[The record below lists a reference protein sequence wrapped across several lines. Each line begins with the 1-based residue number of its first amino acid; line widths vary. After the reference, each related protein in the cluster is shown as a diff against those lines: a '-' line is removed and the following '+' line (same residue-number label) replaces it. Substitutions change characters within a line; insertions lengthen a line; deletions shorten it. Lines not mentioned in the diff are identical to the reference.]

1 MSVYFLLKN
10 KLFLTA
16 ILIFSL
22 AYSQNQ
28 IARVV
33 LPNLGGD
40 DNLLLEQELI
50 AQEPSP
56 LLMPSTTPL
65 FDKPTTSISTGS
77 QVINFGDTAAGVS
90 IGASSSNLKFQDE
103 DYLARLG
110 IEYASPNSNF
120 GYGVRFDAA
129 TLITSSFALGI
140 NAKGYSNLKEIV
152 LGGVWIPENSHWKMK
167 LSTAYMWGNR
177 NFNFYSGSENANL
190 NQASYFFSANYT
202 PSEETSDYIHTFG
215 FSNWGSKANQTNL
228 SRPVYVIS
236 ENTSTMDPLKL
247 STGTVKGTSLDTQL
261 GIANQIVT
269 KISLGYES
277 IELPFSD
284 GTQELDNVFFQN
296 YLVQYQPTQEII
308 LQADYKIGVAEKNI
322 SFSSSYGQWKL
333 GIFKNH
339 GNNGVLSNQGILL
352 TYGISWGGENN
363 AAPLNI
369 LVRPNDIRS
378 SSLALR
384 DAMTRPVQ
392 FPQNFLAKVD
402 STATTTTT
410 LTVAEVTPTLTGFA
424 LSSASVA
431 YGASAPTI
439 TAPSS
444 ASGGAITYASSDT
457 AVASVNESDSTIT
470 LVGAGSTTFTA
481 TQAADGNYTS
491 ATTTTTLTVTAA
503 TPTLTGF
510 ALSSASVAYGAS
522 APTIT
527 PPSSDSGGA
536 ITYTS
541 RDTAVA
547 TVTGS
552 TITLVG
558 AGSTTFTATQAADG
572 NYTSA
577 TTTTTLT
584 VTAVTPT
591 LTGFALSSA
600 SVAYGASAPT
610 ITPPSS
616 ASGGA
621 ITYASSDTAVA
632 TVSGSTITLVGA
644 GSTTFTATQAAD
656 GNYTS
661 ATTTTTLTVTAATPT
676 LTGFALSSASV
687 AYGASAPTITP
698 PSSASGGAITYAS
711 RDTAVATVS
720 GSTITLVGAGS
731 TTFTATQAADGN
743 YTSATTTTTLTV
755 TAATSDTDRLCIKL
769 RKRSLWCQCTY
780 NYCAFIRQWWG
791 NYLRQQ

>member
-1 MSVYFLLKN
+1 MRVYFLLKN

-16 ILIFSL
+16 ILICSIS
-22 AYSQNQ
+22 YSQNQ
-28 IARVV
+28 IAHIV

-50 AQEPSP
+50 AQEPAP

-65 FDKPTTSISTGS
+65 FDNPTTSISTGS

-90 IGASSSNLKFQDE
+90 IGASSTNLKFQDE

-120 GYGVRFDAA
+120 GYGISFDAA

-152 LGGVWIPENSHWKMK
+152 LDGVWIPENSHWKMK

-177 NFNFYSGSENANL
+177 NFNFYSGSENSNL
-190 NQASYFFSANYT
+190 NQASYFFSANYIA
-202 PSEETSDYIHTFG
+202 PEEISDYIHTFG
-215 FSNWGSKANQTNL
+215 LSNWGSKANQTNL
-228 SRPVYVIS
+228 GGPVYVIS
-236 ENTSTMDPLKL
+236 ENISTMDPLKL
-247 STGTVKGTSLDTQL
+247 STGTLKGASLDTQL
-261 GIANQIVT
+261 GITKQIVT
-269 KISLGYES
+269 QISLGYES
-277 IELPFSD
+277 IEFPFSD
-284 GTQELDNVFFQN
+284 RTQELDNVFFQN

-308 LQADYKIGVAEKNI
+308 LQADYMIGAAENNI
-322 SFSSSYGQWKL
+322 SLSASYGQWQL
-333 GIFKNH
+333 SGFKNN

-352 TYGISWGGENN
+352 TYGIALGGQNN
-363 AAPLNI
+363 VAPLNI
-369 LVRPNDIRS
+369 LARPNDIRS
-378 SSLALR
+378 GSLALR

-392 FPQNFLAKVD
+392 LPQNFLAKVD

-410 LTVAEVTPTLTGFA
+410 LTVAE
-424 LSSASVA
+424 
-431 YGASAPTI
+431 
-439 TAPSS
+439 
-444 ASGGAITYASSDT
+444 
-457 AVASVNESDSTIT
+457 
-470 LVGAGSTTFTA
+470 
-481 TQAADGNYTS
+481 
-491 ATTTTTLTVTAA
+491 A

-510 ALSSASVAYGAS
+510 ALSITSVAYGAS
-522 APTIT
+522 PPTIT

-541 RDTAVA
+541 SDTAVA

-558 AGSTTFTATQAADG
+558 AGTTTFTATQAADG
-572 NYTSA
+572 DYTSA

-584 VTAVTPT
+584 VTGTTPT

-621 ITYASSDTAVA
+621 ITYTSSNTAVA

-661 ATTTTTLTVTAATPT
+661 ASTTTTLIIANSPYCFNSGTIVYEF
-676 LTGFALSSASV
+676 FAPYYSCSCTSG
-687 AYGASAPTITP
+687 YTGASCEDV
-698 PSSASGGAITYAS
+698 SLGG
-711 RDTAVATVS
+711 
-720 GSTITLVGAGS
+720 GG
-731 TTFTATQAADGN
+731 F
-743 YTSATTTTTLTV
+743 
-755 TAATSDTDRLCIKL
+755 
-769 RKRSLWCQCTY
+769 
-780 NYCAFIRQWWG
+780 
-791 NYLRQQ
+791 

>member
-1 MSVYFLLKN
+1 MKGFKNSLSVYFLLKN

-16 ILIFSL
+16 ILIFSIT
-22 AYSQNQ
+22 YSQNQ

-33 LPNLGGD
+33 LPNFGGD

-65 FDKPTTSISTGS
+65 FDNPTTSISTGS

-215 FSNWGSKANQTNL
+215 LSNWGSKANQTNL

-339 GNNGVLSNQGILL
+339 GNNGVLRNQGILL

-369 LVRPNDIRS
+369 LARPNDIRS

-410 LTVAEVTPTLTGFA
+410 LTVTE
-424 LSSASVA
+424 
-431 YGASAPTI
+431 
-439 TAPSS
+439 
-444 ASGGAITYASSDT
+444 
-457 AVASVNESDSTIT
+457 
-470 LVGAGSTTFTA
+470 
-481 TQAADGNYTS
+481 
-491 ATTTTTLTVTAA
+491 A

-510 ALSSASVAYGAS
+510 ALSSASVVYGAS

-527 PPSSDSGGA
+527 PPSSESDGA
-536 ITYTS
+536 ITYAS
-541 RDTAVA
+541 SNTAVA

-572 NYTSA
+572 NYTSV

-584 VTAVTPT
+584 VTEATPT
-591 LTGFALSSA
+591 LTGFALSS
-600 SVAYGASAPT
+600 SGVPLSGVAPT
-610 ITPPSS
+610 ITAPSS
-616 ASGGA
+616 ESSGA
-621 ITYASSDTAVA
+621 ITYTSSNTAVA
-632 TVSGSTITLVGA
+632 TVTGSIITMVGA
-644 GSTTFTATQAAD
+644 GYTTFTATQAAD

-661 ATTTTTLTVTAATPT
+661 ASTTTTLIIADNPRCFNGGSIVYEF
-676 LTGFALSSASV
+676 FAPYYSCSCTSG
-687 AYGASAPTITP
+687 YTGASCEDV
-698 PSSASGGAITYAS
+698 SLGG
-711 RDTAVATVS
+711 
-720 GSTITLVGAGS
+720 GG
-731 TTFTATQAADGN
+731 F
-743 YTSATTTTTLTV
+743 
-755 TAATSDTDRLCIKL
+755 
-769 RKRSLWCQCTY
+769 
-780 NYCAFIRQWWG
+780 
-791 NYLRQQ
+791 

>member
-1 MSVYFLLKN
+1 MKGFKNSLSVYFLLKN

-503 TPTLTGF
+503 TSALTGF
-510 ALSSASVAYGAS
+510 ALSSSSVAYGAS

-547 TVTGS
+547 TVYR
-552 TITLVG
+552 V
-558 AGSTTFTATQAADG
+558 D
-572 NYTSA
+572 NY
-577 TTTTTLT
+577 
-584 VTAVTPT
+584 
-591 LTGFALSSA
+591 
-600 SVAYGASAPT
+600 
-610 ITPPSS
+610 
-616 ASGGA
+616 SGRCRQHHLYC
-621 ITYASSDTAVA
+621 YASCGWELHQRYHDHDADCH
-632 TVSGSTITLVGA
+632 SG
-644 GSTTFTATQAAD
+644 
-656 GNYTS
+656 N
-661 ATTTTTLTVTAATPT
+661 P
-676 LTGFALSSASV
+676 
-687 AYGASAPTITP
+687 
-698 PSSASGGAITYAS
+698 
-711 RDTAVATVS
+711 
-720 GSTITLVGAGS
+720 
-731 TTFTATQAADGN
+731 
-743 YTSATTTTTLTV
+743 
-755 TAATSDTDRLCIKL
+755 DTDRLCIKF

-780 NYCAFIRQWWG
+780 NYSAFIRQWWG
-791 NYLRQQ
+791 NYLRQP

>member
-457 AVASVNESDSTIT
+457 AVANVNE
-470 LVGAGSTTFTA
+470 
-481 TQAADGNYTS
+481 
-491 ATTTTTLTVTAA
+491 
-503 TPTLTGF
+503 
-510 ALSSASVAYGAS
+510 
-522 APTIT
+522 
-527 PPSSDSGGA
+527 
-536 ITYTS
+536 
-541 RDTAVA
+541 
-547 TVTGS
+547 
-552 TITLVG
+552 
-558 AGSTTFTATQAADG
+558 
-572 NYTSA
+572 
-577 TTTTTLT
+577 
-584 VTAVTPT
+584 
-591 LTGFALSSA
+591 
-600 SVAYGASAPT
+600 
-610 ITPPSS
+610 
-616 ASGGA
+616 
-621 ITYASSDTAVA
+621 
-632 TVSGSTITLVGA
+632 
-644 GSTTFTATQAAD
+644 
-656 GNYTS
+656 
-661 ATTTTTLTVTAATPT
+661 
-676 LTGFALSSASV
+676 
-687 AYGASAPTITP
+687 
-698 PSSASGGAITYAS
+698 
-711 RDTAVATVS
+711 S

-755 TAATSDTDRLCIKL
+755 TAATSALTGFALSSSSVAYGASAPTITPPSSASGGAITYASSDTAVASVNESDSTITLVGAGSTIFTAT
-769 RKRSLWCQCTY
+769 Q
-780 NYCAFIRQWWG
+780 AADG
-791 NYLRQQ
+791 NYTSATTTTTLTVTAVTPTLTGFALSSYGAPLSFGSAPTITAPSSDSGGAITFTYSSSNTDVATVTGSTITRVGAGVTTFTATQAADGGYTSATTTTSLILADHSSDYQCFNGGTLIYNTDVREDGVDDRYHTPYYDCACPFGSGEYFWGATCAGTTTEPRDQSCYSGRGLINNAVGCVYEDGEAYYPSYTAP

>member
-1 MSVYFLLKN
+1 MLKN

-56 LLMPSTTPL
+56 LLIPSTTPL

-152 LGGVWIPENSHWKMK
+152 LSGVWIPENSHWKMK

-215 FSNWGSKANQTNL
+215 LSNWGSIANQTNL

-247 STGTVKGTSLDTQL
+247 STGTLKGTSLDTQL
-261 GIANQIVT
+261 GITNQIVT

-369 LVRPNDIRS
+369 LARPNDIRS

-410 LTVAEVTPTLTGFA
+410 LTVAEVTPA
-424 LSSASVA
+424 
-431 YGASAPTI
+431 
-439 TAPSS
+439 
-444 ASGGAITYASSDT
+444 
-457 AVASVNESDSTIT
+457 
-470 LVGAGSTTFTA
+470 
-481 TQAADGNYTS
+481 
-491 ATTTTTLTVTAA
+491 
-503 TPTLTGF
+503 
-510 ALSSASVAYGAS
+510 
-522 APTIT
+522 
-527 PPSSDSGGA
+527 
-536 ITYTS
+536 
-541 RDTAVA
+541 
-547 TVTGS
+547 
-552 TITLVG
+552 
-558 AGSTTFTATQAADG
+558 
-572 NYTSA
+572 
-577 TTTTTLT
+577 
-584 VTAVTPT
+584 

-632 TVSGSTITLVGA
+632 NVNESDSTITLVGA
-644 GSTTFTATQAAD
+644 GTTIFTATQAAD

-661 ATTTTTLTVTAATPT
+661 ATATTTLTVTGTTPT
-676 LTGFALSSASV
+676 LTGFALSS
-687 AYGASAPTITP
+687 YGAPLSFGSTLTITA

-711 RDTAVATVS
+711 SDTAVANVNVS
-720 GSTITLVGAGS
+720 GSTITITKVGAGV
-731 TTFTATQAADGN
+731 TTFTATQAADGG
-743 YTSATTTTTLTV
+743 YTSATTTTTSLILADHSSDYQCFNEGTLIYNTDV
-755 TAATSDTDRLCIKL
+755 REDGVDDRYNTPYYDCACPFGSGAYFYGPTCAVYTTEPRDQSCYSGRGGATINNAVGCVYEDGEAYYPSYTAP
-769 RKRSLWCQCTY
+769 
-780 NYCAFIRQWWG
+780 
-791 NYLRQQ
+791 